1 MGRVFITGIGTISS
15 LGLNVQENLASLR
28 AGKTGIG
35 KAKHFKSKYTDSLF
49 FAEIDLSDEDLR
61 KKCCTSKDKEMTRTT
76 LIAMHAFSEAIEDA
90 QLSSSEISSPLTAFI
105 SSSTV
110 GGMCYTDHL
119 YTDANMNGEPSEY
132 VRSYEG
138 SDHTLRIARKYEM
151 NGYTDTIN
159 TACSSSANALML
171 GAKLIK
177 SGRAKRAIVGGSDC
191 LAKYTVNGF
200 NSLMILSDQPCK
212 PFDRNRDGLT
222 LGEGAAYLVLEA
234 EDVVENKKKYAEVKG
249 FGNAND
255 AFHPSATSEDA
266 TGPITAMERALSS
279 ANLNASQI
287 DYINAHGTGTP
298 NNDQTESFAFS
309 RVFEKVPPYNSTK
322 SYTGHTLAASGAIE
336 AIYSLLSIQHSELYP
351 SLQCMEPIEDFEF
364 KPIDRF
370 QKNIEIE
377 HVMSNSF
384 GFGGNCTSIILSK
397 CM

>member
-1 MGRVFITGIGTISS
+1 MGKVFITGMGTISS

-28 AGKTGIG
+28 SGKSGIG

-49 FAEIDLSDEDLR
+49 FAEIDLSDEDLKSR
-61 KKCCTSKDKEMTRTT
+61 CSVSNEKEMTRTT

-90 QLSSSEISSPLTAFI
+90 QLSAGDLSSPFTAFI

-119 YTDANMNGEPSEY
+119 YADANMNGAPSDY

-138 SDHTLRIARKYEM
+138 SDHTLRIARKYELS
-151 NGYTDTIN
+151 GYTDTIN
-159 TACSSSANALML
+159 TACSSSANAIML

-177 SGRAKRAIVGGSDC
+177 SGRAKRVIVGGSDC

-200 NSLMILSDQPCK
+200 NSLMILSENPCK

-222 LGEGAAYLVLEA
+222 LGEAAAYLVLES
-234 EDVVENKKKYAEVKG
+234 EDMAANKKRYAEVSG

-255 AFHPSATSEDA
+255 AFHPSATSEEA
-266 TGPITAMERALSS
+266 TGPITAMELALSS
-279 ANLNASQI
+279 AKLKADQI

-298 NNDQTESFAFS
+298 NNDRTESYAFS
-309 RVFEKVPPYNSTK
+309 QVFEQVPPFNSTK

-336 AIYSLLSIQHSELYP
+336 SIFSLLSLTHSELYP
-351 SLQCMEPIEDFEF
+351 SLQCNEPIEEFEF
-364 KPIDRF
+364 RPIDRYH
-370 QKNIEIE
+370 KNIEIQ

-397 CM
+397 CL